1 MIRTAA
7 LLALLWLS
15 SLTFAADRASQ
26 CPGELNHSF
35 RKLHSNE
42 TVNMCDLYKGGPVLF
57 VNTASHCGFTP
68 QLKGLEALHQKYQSE
83 GLVVVG
89 FSSNDFNQ
97 AAKSE
102 EKAAKICY
110 YNFGVTFTM
119 LSPTHVR
126 GNKAN
131 PIFSYLA
138 KASGKPPTWNFSK
151 YLMVGDGSKVSYYL
165 SSAKPLGSV
174 LEMDVRA
181 LLSME

>member
-1 MIRTAA
+1 MTKLAA
-7 LLALLWLS
+7 ILTLL
-15 SLTFAADRASQ
+15 LTPLTVSADQLQQ
-26 CPGELNHSF
+26 CPEQLNHAF
-35 RKLHSNE
+35 KKLHSSE
-42 TVNMCDLYKGGPVLF
+42 TINICDLYTGGPVLL

-68 QLKGLEALHQKYQSE
+68 QLKSLEALHQKYQKK

-102 EKAAKICY
+102 AQAAKICY

-119 LSPTHVR
+119 VAPTHVK
-126 GNKAN
+126 GSNAN
-131 PIFSYLA
+131 PVFSYLA
-138 KASGKPPTWNFSK
+138 ETTSRPPTWNFNK

-165 SSAKPLGSV
+165 STAKPLGSV
-174 LEMDVRA
+174 LEMDIRA